1 MSEDATL
8 DDFTETTEEAE
19 SGEDGVR
26 ELFGLGEIPA
36 DWSIEP
42 LADIAEIIPGNSPP
56 SSTYN
61 EKGEGLPF
69 FQGNSEFGHF
79 HPEADTW
86 CSEPRKEAEKNDVL
100 MSIRAPV
107 GDLNIADRNC
117 CIGRGIAALRPKILN
132 GFYLFYNLAERKPWL
147 SRLATGSTFKS
158 VTKSD
163 LQLLDIPVPTLEE
176 QREIATVIYSVDR
189 AIEKTEE
196 VINQTERVETGL
208 LQNLFNGEHLD
219 CEYREEP
226 TLGEIPDHWDSAPMG
241 EVCDIT
247 MGSSPKSKYYN
258 ESGDGLPFFQANN
271 EFGLR
276 NPTHDRWCS
285 NPVKTADE
293 GDSLMTIRGTYVGQM
308 NIADRKCC
316 IGRGLAGISA
326 GDSLSA
332 EYLYHFLRR
341 RERYVKSIAIG
352 STFDSVNTNDLENLL
367 VAIPPISEQKEIAET
382 LRSIQDYIVS
392 SRDNIRQLK
401 ILKQGLMQ
409 DLLSGTVRTTDTN
422 IEVPEEIAQ
431 HG

>member
-1 MSEDATL
+1 MSEDVTL
-8 DDFTETTEEAE
+8 DDFTETPEERE
-19 SGEDGVR
+19 SEEDSVR
-26 ELFGLGEIPA
+26 ELFGLGEIPT

-61 EKGEGLPF
+61 ENGEGLPF

-86 CSEPRKEAEKNDVL
+86 CSEPRKEAKMNDIL

-117 CIGRGIAALRPKILN
+117 CIGRGLAALRPKTLN
-132 GFYLFYNLAERKPWL
+132 GLYLFYNLAERRPWL

-176 QREIATVIYSVDR
+176 QREIATVIYSVDQ

-196 VINQTERVETGL
+196 IISQTERIETGL

-219 CEYREEP
+219 CEYREES
-226 TLGEIPDHWDSAPMG
+226 TLGEVPDHWDSAPMG

-247 MGSSPKSKYYN
+247 MGSSPKSEYYN

-382 LRSIQDYIVS
+382 LRSIQYYIVS
-392 SRDNIRQLK
+392 SKDNIQQLK
-401 ILKQGLMQ
+401 ILKRGLMQ
-409 DLLSGTVRTTDTN
+409 DLLSGTIRTTDTN
-422 IEVPEEIAQ
+422 IEIPEEVAQ